1 MDNLNIP
8 PTPEERAA
16 MNNTKPTYVVKQKSW
31 FHGFLQALAAFLVG
45 SIITGAVSTFLFF
58 IVVGSF
64 AALSDQPAVVENN
77 SVLKISL
84 NGTINE
90 RAQENPFASLLGN
103 DMLQEQGLENILTA
117 IREAKTNN
125 KINGIYLEGGVLST
139 DYATLEEIRTALE
152 DFKES
157 GKFVIAYGE
166 NYSQG
171 AYYLA
176 CLADK
181 VMLNP
186 SGNLDI
192 HGIAAQ
198 PIFYK
203 ELLEKIGVKMQVFR
217 VGTYKSA
224 VEPFIATEM
233 SPANRE
239 QVQSYINST
248 WNNLVDDIAHSRNMT
263 AAQINE
269 YADNYYTL
277 EGAEKAKDFGL
288 VDTLAYSNGVR
299 DALRAANGNAKVKF
313 ITPAEL
319 AKFHNTLP
327 QPQKQEVAV
336 YYAYGEIVDEISTG
350 LGGTE
355 ACIVGSKVV
364 EDLDKLMNDDNV
376 KAVVLRINSPGGSA
390 NASEQMWNAIELLKQ
405 KKPVIVSMG
414 GLAAS
419 GGYYMSCN
427 ANKIFAEPT
436 TLTGSIGIFGVV
448 PNPSELLTEKLG
460 LHFDVVKTN
469 KSADFGALGRGFNAA
484 ESAVLQTM
492 IERGYALFLKRVAD
506 GRGMTTEEVN
516 KIAQGRVWTGEQGL
530 EIGLVDSLGTLNNA
544 IEFAANMAALDNNY
558 KIASYPA
565 TDNIFEQLSNTLKED
580 YMERELKSMLGEHY
594 QQLKFIKQAS
604 SKPCVYARIPYDMNL
619 Q

>member
-45 SIITGAVSTFLFF
+45 SIITGAVSTILFF

-64 AALSDQPAVVENN
+64 AALSDKPAVVENN

-90 RAQENPFASLLGN
+90 RAQENPFANLLGN
-103 DMLQEQGLENILTA
+103 DLLQEQGLDNILTA
-117 IREAKTNN
+117 IREAKTND
-125 KINGIYLEGGVLST
+125 KIKGIYLEAGVLST
-139 DYATLEEIRTALE
+139 DYATLEEIRIALE
-152 DFKES
+152 SFKES

-176 CLADK
+176 SLADK

-192 HGIAAQ
+192 HGIASQ

-248 WNNLVDDIAHSRNMT
+248 WNNLVDDMARSRNMT
-263 AAQINE
+263 PAQINE
-269 YADNYYTL
+269 YADNYFTL
-277 EGAEKAKDFGL
+277 EGAEKAQDFGL
-288 VDTLAYSNGVR
+288 IDTLTYANGVR
-299 DALRAANGNAKVKF
+299 DVLRAANGNTKVKF

-327 QPQKQEVAV
+327 QPKKQEVAV

-355 ACIVGSKVV
+355 PCIVGSKVV

-436 TLTGSIGIFGVV
+436 TLTGSIGIFGLV
-448 PNPSELLTEKLG
+448 PDPSGLLTDKLG
-460 LHFDVVKTN
+460 LHFDVVKTH
-469 KSADFGALGRGFNAA
+469 KSADFGAMGRGFNAA
-484 ESAVLQTM
+484 ESAVLQRM

-530 EIGLVDSLGTLNNA
+530 KIGLVDSLGTLDNA

-558 KIASYPA
+558 KVASYPA

-594 QQLKFIKQAS
+594 QHLKFIKQAG
-604 SKPCVYARIPYDMNL
+604 SKPIVYARIPYDMNL